1 MGNRRKLGHKMIN
14 VFKATCYRI
23 RKSRILVYAILC
35 SAMFGIVIPL
45 MAFSETEFVMESVCG
60 VIDKTFFFIPLIIL
74 VFIEVCNC
82 GDFGN
87 KTIYY
92 EIMHGHKRSEIYA
105 GRTLSFLLFTEIIFH
120 IQLGLTFGVL
130 SFLPNYTLLIDTFPQ
145 IILKLFCL
153 QLFYISFVMFFVAC
167 SFICRN
173 MIASLSIS
181 WFGIIAVMLTQ
192 FFDKYIRID
201 ENNISNYIGFSVPEY
216 LILERFSNTHF
227 ALCSLFSFA
236 LIAVFYCIGY
246 AVFSKTDMQ

>member
-1 MGNRRKLGHKMIN
+1 MIN

-23 RKSRILVYAILC
+23 RKTRVFLYVILF
-35 SAMFGIVIPL
+35 SALLGVVIPL
-45 MAFSETEFVMESVCG
+45 SAFSETEFVMESVCG

-105 GRTLSFLLFTEIIFH
+105 GRMLSFLLFTEIIFH
-120 IQLGLTFGVL
+120 IQLGLTFGIL
-130 SFLPNYTLLIDTFPQ
+130 SFLPNYTLLIVTFPQ
-145 IILKLFCL
+145 IILKFFCL

-173 MIASLSIS
+173 IIVGLSLC
-181 WFGIIAVMLTQ
+181 WFGIIAIMLAP
-192 FFDKYIRID
+192 FFDKYIKID
-201 ENNISNYIGFSVPEY
+201 SKGISNYMGIYVPKY
-216 LILERFSNTHF
+216 LILERFSGTHF
-227 ALCSLFSFA
+227 ALCSVFSFA
-236 LIAVFYCIGY
+236 LIALFYCIGY